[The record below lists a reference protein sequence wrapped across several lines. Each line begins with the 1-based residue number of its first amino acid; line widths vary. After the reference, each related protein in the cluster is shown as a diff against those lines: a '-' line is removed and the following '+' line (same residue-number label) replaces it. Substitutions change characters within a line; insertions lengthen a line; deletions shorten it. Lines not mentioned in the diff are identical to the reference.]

1 MRIFVGNVI
10 DAIRYAFGDKKALV
24 LISALMSITSIIS
37 KNGTVPPIYKLFTV
51 TLLFVVGYGSYVSWH
66 TLKGSDGH
74 PKLENNV
81 RRIVW
86 EGFKK
91 SVITFIY
98 SGFLVILIALAEDYY
113 SEGNLI
119 VAAVCVIL
127 FCIVYLFLIG
137 GLLNRYLYRGKF
149 SEAFHFV
156 EIFNLLSLFDL
167 RSFLRVVVAVIISQ
181 IFAVSVIIGFSDGFS
196 MTELIYSIASFFLAP
211 FLYIANKRLVGLNVR
226 ELLNKNKISRHE
238 KT

>member
-1 MRIFVGNVI
+1 MRIFVGNVR
-10 DAIRYAFGDKKALV
+10 DAIEYAFADKKALV
-24 LISALMSITSIIS
+24 LICALMSITSIIS
-37 KNGTVPPIYKLFTV
+37 KNGTISPLYKLFTI

-81 RRIVW
+81 RRLVW

-98 SGFLVILIALAEDYY
+98 TGFLVVLMALANDYY
-113 SEGNLI
+113 SQGNLI

-137 GLLNRYLYRGKF
+137 GLLNRYLHRGKF
-149 SEAFHFV
+149 LEAFHLI
-156 EIFNLLSLFDL
+156 EIYNLLSLFDL
-167 RSFLRVVVAVIISQ
+167 RSFIRVVAAVIISQ
-181 IFAVSVIIGFSDGFS
+181 IFAVSVVIGFTNGFS
-196 MTELIYSIASFFLAP
+196 MFELVYSIASFFLAP
-211 FLYIANKRLVGLNVR
+211 YLYIANKRLVGLNVR
-226 ELLNKNKISRHE
+226 ELLKKNDIRRHE
-238 KT
+238 RT